1 MDAIVGYTGFVGSNL
16 CSYHTFA
23 GQYNS
28 KNIKEAFGSRPELLV
43 YSGVPAEMFLANKD
57 PEGDLAI
64 IKNAIENIK
73 KIMPEKLVLI
83 STVAVYPKPN
93 GVDETDVIRTE
104 DLSAYGKNR
113 RYLEQ
118 WVEENVK
125 DHLIVRLPAIYG
137 IHMKKNFIYDYIH
150 VIPAML
156 NQAKYEELKE
166 KDPFF
171 TKYYTLQ
178 DNGFYRCG
186 DLDKED
192 AAKLRDY
199 FKRVGFSALNFTD
212 SRSVYQFYALKYLWT
227 HIEQAMKLGIRELN
241 LAVEPLS
248 VQEVYAYLN
257 GGRFVNELA
266 KEPFDYDFH
275 TIHAEEF
282 GGANGY
288 LFSKEQVL
296 GDLAEFVK
304 EQTEELK

>member
-16 CSYHTFA
+16 CSHHTFA

-150 VIPAML
+150 VIPAM
-156 NQAKYEELKE
+156 
-166 KDPFF
+166 
-171 TKYYTLQ
+171 
-178 DNGFYRCG
+178 
-186 DLDKED
+186 
-192 AAKLRDY
+192 
-199 FKRVGFSALNFTD
+199 
-212 SRSVYQFYALKYLWT
+212 
-227 HIEQAMKLGIRELN
+227 
-241 LAVEPLS
+241 
-248 VQEVYAYLN
+248 
-257 GGRFVNELA
+257 
-266 KEPFDYDFH
+266 
-275 TIHAEEF
+275 
-282 GGANGY
+282 
-288 LFSKEQVL
+288 
-296 GDLAEFVK
+296 
-304 EQTEELK
+304 